1 MTFIRELIY
10 RNDNL
15 NTDRSGD
22 GIYVERRL
30 TNDKS
35 DYLSQVIGSLFST

>member
-15 NTDRSGD
+15 NTNRSGV
-22 GIYVERRL
+22 GIFVQQRL

-35 DYLSQVIGSLFST
+35 DYFNQVIGYLFST